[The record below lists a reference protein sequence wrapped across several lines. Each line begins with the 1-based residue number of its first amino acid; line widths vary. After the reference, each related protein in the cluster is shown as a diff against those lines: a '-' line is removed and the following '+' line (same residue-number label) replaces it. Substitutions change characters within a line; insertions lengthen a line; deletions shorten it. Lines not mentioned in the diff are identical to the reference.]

1 MSCYLEQIYSILDP
15 SGGQIMDTQKIGKF
29 LKKLR
34 NEKNMTQEELAE
46 HMDVS
51 NRTVSRWETGS
62 NLPDI
67 AILIE
72 LSDFYAV
79 DLREILDGERKD
91 QRMEKETEKTILKVA
106 EYNQEESKQFFSR
119 WRMLFTFGL
128 IISVANLI
136 LQRIDVVEEGFW
148 RNFAAFIQGLSD
160 GGVTAVMIVGIL
172 YTTNRLRKIIEVK
185 ERLFTRL

>member
-1 MSCYLEQIYSILDP
+1 
-15 SGGQIMDTQKIGKF
+15 
-29 LKKLR
+29 
-34 NEKNMTQEELAE
+34 
-46 HMDVS
+46 MDVS

-91 QRMEKETEKTILKVA
+91 QRMEKETENTILKVA

-128 IISVANLI
+128 VISVANLT
-136 LQRIDVVEEGFW
+136 LQRIDIVEEGFW

-160 GGVTAVMIVGIL
+160 GGVTAVMIV
-172 YTTNRLRKIIEVK
+172 YDKSVEKIIEAK
-185 ERLFTRL
+185 ERLFTRLGILSTPIVFYEAVGCILFVMKTSHSFLEVIVGRRLNY

>member
-1 MSCYLEQIYSILDP
+1 
-15 SGGQIMDTQKIGKF
+15 MDTQKIGKF

-106 EYNQEESKQFFSR
+106 EYSR

-128 IISVANLI
+128 VISVINLI
-136 LQRIDVVEEGFW
+136 LQRIDIVEEGFW

>member
-1 MSCYLEQIYSILDP
+1 
-15 SGGQIMDTQKIGKF
+15 MDTQKIGKF

-91 QRMEKETEKTILKVA
+91 QRMEKETESTILKVA

-128 IISVANLI
+128 VISVANLI
-136 LQRIDVVEEGFW
+136 LQRIDIVEEGFW

>member
-1 MSCYLEQIYSILDP
+1 
-15 SGGQIMDTQKIGKF
+15 MDTQKIGKF

>member
-1 MSCYLEQIYSILDP
+1 
-15 SGGQIMDTQKIGKF
+15 MDTQKIGKF

-46 HMDVS
+46 HMHVS

-128 IISVANLI
+128 VISVINLI
-136 LQRIDVVEEGFW
+136 LQRIDIVEEGVW

>member
-1 MSCYLEQIYSILDP
+1 
-15 SGGQIMDTQKIGKF
+15 MDTQKIGKF

-128 IISVANLI
+128 VISVINLI
-136 LQRIDVVEEGFW
+136 LQRIDIVEEGFW